1 MPAMAAAQ
9 SREIVVQP
17 TGVVAR
23 FFWGMSHLL
32 KGGRFVARHRR
43 LVPWCL
49 GPVLTALVL
58 IGAFMVWASRGLSW
72 MAERLAGH
80 GLGAGVLYFF
90 LMAFVGVAVLYF
102 GLVTVA
108 SLAAGPFCGLLAE
121 RAEALATGVPGPKQS
136 LGEVA
141 AEVLRGVV
149 HALGRTA
156 LYLAVTLPLTV
167 VTLML
172 PPLGPLVVGVQFGV
186 SGLFLA
192 YDFLDYPLG
201 RRGYGF
207 GRKWSYIEQHRA
219 EALGFGVAVALC
231 LLVPLVNLVV
241 PPLAAVGATLLFV
254 HLEPIGPMGSA
265 ALMNRQN
272 RPPDRM

>member
-1 MPAMAAAQ
+1 MAAAQ

-17 TGVVAR
+17 TGSMAR
-23 FFWGMSHLL
+23 FFWGMSYLV
-32 KGGRFVARHRR
+32 KGGRFVGRHRQ

-49 GPVLTALVL
+49 GPVLMALVL
-58 IGAFMVWASRGLSW
+58 LGGFMVWASHGVSW
-72 MAERLAGH
+72 IAERLGGH

-90 LMAFVGVAVLYF
+90 LMAFVGIALLYF
-102 GLVTVA
+102 GLVTAA

-121 RAEALATGVPGPKQS
+121 RVEALATGEPGPRQS
-136 LGEVA
+136 LGAMA

-149 HALGRTA
+149 HALWRTA
-156 LYLAVTLPLTV
+156 LYLGVTLPLTV
-167 VTLML
+167 VTLVL
-172 PPLGPLVVGVQFGV
+172 PPLGPLVVAVQFGV

-207 GRKWSYIEQHRA
+207 GKKWSYIEQHRA
-219 EALGFGVAVALC
+219 ETLGFGVAVGLS
-231 LLVPLVNLVV
+231 LLVPVVNLVV

-254 HLEPIGPMGSA
+254 HLDPVGSGA
-265 ALMNRQN
+265 WAR
-272 RPPDRM
+272 RPVEQM

>member
-1 MPAMAAAQ
+1 MTAAQ

-17 TGVVAR
+17 TGTVAR
-23 FFWGMSHLL
+23 FFWGMSYLP
-32 KGGRFVARHRR
+32 KGGRYVLRHRS

-49 GPVLTALVL
+49 GPVLTAIVL
-58 IGAFMVWASRGLSW
+58 LGAFMVLASRGISW
-72 MAERLAGH
+72 MSERLAGH

-121 RAEALATGVPGPKQS
+121 RVEALATGEPGPKQS
-136 LGEVA
+136 LGAMA
-141 AEVLRGVV
+141 AEVVRGVV
-149 HALGRTA
+149 HALARTG

-167 VTLML
+167 VTLLL
-172 PPLGPLVVGVQFGV
+172 PPLGPLVVVVQFGV
-186 SGLFLA
+186 TGMFLA

-219 EALGFGVAVALC
+219 EALGFGVAVALL
-231 LLVPLVNLVV
+231 LLVPFVNLVV

-254 HLEPIGPMGSA
+254 HLEPVKALGGPGGLASWAPKPGGQM
-265 ALMNRQN
+265 
-272 RPPDRM
+272 